1 MKKTILLGLGLL
13 MSLCLNAQKAGQNTF
28 GFSVGGSYID
38 HNMDIALSEFYIS
51 SETAGGVAAT
61 AEFSKFL
68 TDDFRLS
75 FSAVYGLQI
84 PDNATIARI
93 HALAIGP
100 SFAFY
105 AKLADG
111 LYLAPEM
118 GGYVTLGWYRT
129 KYNSRYPDIPS
140 TVSSVPVGFILAANL
155 LSFEYK
161 PSEKL
166 GICFSAGSLQVAW
179 SRSEGSDK
187 VNTNV
192 EMSLN
197 AASSVGLRFY
207 F

>member
-1 MKKTILLGLGLL
+1 

-28 GFSVGGSYID
+28 GFSVGGSFID
-38 HNMDIALSEFYIS
+38 HNMDIALSEYYIS

-68 TDDFRLS
+68 TDNFRVSISVL
-75 FSAVYGLQI
+75 YGLEI
-84 PDNATIARI
+84 PESPSVARI
-93 HALAIGP
+93 HAIAVGP

-118 GGYVTLGWYRT
+118 GGFATYGWYKMKNT
-129 KYNSRYPDIPS
+129 SPYLDIPTSVS
-140 TVSSVPVGFILAANL
+140 TIPAGFILAANL

-166 GICFSAGSLQVAW
+166 GICVSAGSLQVAW
-179 SRSEGSDK
+179 SRESESSEK

-192 EMSLN
+192 ELSLN
-197 AASSVGLRFY
+197 GASSIGLRFY